1 MKQQQD
7 NSIISDHNNSHNIT
21 LPFLLKELRL
31 SGIRKSWQETT
42 KIANDNSWEYSKYLS
57 ILCEKE
63 IANRYKTRTARYIR
77 ESKLPSAKTLSG
89 FNFDNLSID
98 KQKILNLANNDE
110 WVRNNEN
117 ILLFGPSGVGKTHLA
132 SAIARSMIE
141 KGVRV
146 KFSSTIAMVQQLQKA
161 KKDLVLIDE
170 LSKLDKYRIIILD
183 DIGYIKKTEIE
194 TNLLFE
200 LIAHRYESG
209 SLIITANQPFN
220 QWNDIFQDNMMTVA
234 AIDRL
239 IHHCTILEC
248 NAESFRKRESVIRLE
263 NERKKDQERNHKKK

>member
-1 MKQQQD
+1 MEQ
-7 NSIISDHNNSHNIT
+7 NNHEIT
-21 LPFLLKELRL
+21 LPFLLRELKL
-31 SGIRKSWQETT
+31 SGIRKAWKDISKW
-42 KIANDNSWEYSKYLS
+42 ANDNSWEYSKYLS
-57 ILCEKE
+57 VLCEE
-63 IANRYKTRTARYIR
+63 EVANRYNARTLRYIR
-77 ESKLPSAKTLSG
+77 ESKLPASKSLSG
-89 FNFDNLSID
+89 FNFDNLKID
-98 KQKILNLANNDE
+98 KQKIINLANNDE

-146 KFSSTIAMVQQLQKA
+146 KFTSTIAIVQQLQKA
-161 KKDLVLIDE
+161 KRDLSLMDE

-183 DIGYIKKTEIE
+183 DIGYIKKTETE

-209 SLIITANQPFN
+209 SLIITANQPFS
-220 QWNDIFQDNMMTVA
+220 QWNEIFQDNMMTVA

-239 IHHCTILEC
+239 IHHCTILQCDE
-248 NAESFRKRESVIRLE
+248 ESFRKKEAEIS
-263 NERKKDQERNHKKK
+263 RKNQ